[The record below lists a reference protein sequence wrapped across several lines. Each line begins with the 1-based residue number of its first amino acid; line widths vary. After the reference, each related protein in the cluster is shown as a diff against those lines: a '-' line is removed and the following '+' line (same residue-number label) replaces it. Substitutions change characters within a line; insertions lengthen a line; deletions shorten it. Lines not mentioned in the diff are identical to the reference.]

1 MEDTEEL
8 DRVLQSGH
16 AMLPAPSLNSSTS
29 SSASDPGSRP
39 QSPAVRPKLSDA
51 LDAAAF
57 SPKRPRSAQAQLPRV
72 SGRSPSLSSARLQ
85 EPFRTNTP
93 PLIADRALPS
103 RRERAAE
110 TPRHEQPHQQSL
122 SYAQPEPEVKV
133 HPATP
138 SSVNS
143 SKFTKLARGLAQ
155 ELEAEQQGRRGG
167 GGGARRGPS
176 GTPIAQSTVRSPR
189 VAAHARERNAFKDVA
204 NQVAERTPR
213 GARTRTPFKSRVH
226 LPDVT
231 GLTSAVLSPAK
242 ARLEYHRYDRK
253 EDGELE
259 GQYLLFD

>member
-16 AMLPAPSLNSSTS
+16 AILPAPSLNSSS
-29 SSASDPGSRP
+29 SSSASASDPGSRP
-39 QSPAVRPKLSDA
+39 QSPAIRPKLSDA

-85 EPFRTNTP
+85 EPFRAMTP
-93 PLIADRALPS
+93 PAAADRSAAPS

-110 TPRHEQPHQQSL
+110 TSRHEQPHQQSL
-122 SYAQPEPEVKV
+122 SYAQPDPEVKV

-138 SSVNS
+138 SSANS

-155 ELEAEQQGRRGG
+155 ELEAEQQSRR
-167 GGGARRGPS
+167 GGARRGPS

-242 ARLEYHRYDRK
+242 PRLEYHRYDRK

-259 GQYLLFD
+259 GR